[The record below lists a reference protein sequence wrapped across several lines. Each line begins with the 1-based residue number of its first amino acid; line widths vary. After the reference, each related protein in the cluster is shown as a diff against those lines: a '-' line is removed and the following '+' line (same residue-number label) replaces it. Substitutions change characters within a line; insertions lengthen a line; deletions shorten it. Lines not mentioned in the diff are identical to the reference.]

1 LLLIYYATDL
11 YIKVEH
17 TKYSKEDNVKEITEM
32 SDNGIQFLIR
42 EEGLVKRPYRDAAGI
57 PTIGVGMTYYPDT
70 GRKVQMTDPEL
81 TTDQALKYLRLMLK
95 SYELGVYSVTRDDLN
110 PNQFDA
116 LTSFTYNI
124 GNAGLKN
131 STLLKKVNANIVD
144 PEIADA
150 FLAYSKATING
161 TKRPILLGRRRREAD
176 LYFKSYNPPILQDQL
191 YINHIKHIQKKLG
204 LVVDGIF
211 GAKTKATI
219 LEFQKVNGLIADGV
233 VGPQTLAELNGR

>member
-1 LLLIYYATDL
+1 M
-11 YIKVEH
+11 
-17 TKYSKEDNVKEITEM
+17 KEITEM
-32 SDNGIQFLIR
+32 SENGIQFLIR

-57 PTIGVGMTYYPDT
+57 PTIGVGMTYYPDS
-70 GRKVQMTDPEL
+70 GRKVQMSDPAL
-81 TTDQALKYLRLMLK
+81 TTDQAIKYFKLMLK

-131 STLLKKVNANIVD
+131 STLLKKVNANTYD
-144 PEIADA
+144 PSIADA

-161 TKRPILLGRRRREAD
+161 VKKPILLGRRKREAD
-176 LYFKSYNPPILQDQL
+176 LYFKSYNQPVSQDHL
-191 YINHIKHIQKKLG
+191 YINHVKYIQKKLG

-211 GAKTKATI
+211 GAKTKAAL

-233 VGPQTLAELNGR
+233 AGPQTLAELNKR